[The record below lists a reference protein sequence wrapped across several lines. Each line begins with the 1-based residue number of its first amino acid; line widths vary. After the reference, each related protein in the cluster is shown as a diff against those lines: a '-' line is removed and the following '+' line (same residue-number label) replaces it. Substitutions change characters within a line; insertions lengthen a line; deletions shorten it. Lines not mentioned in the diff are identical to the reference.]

1 MKAAI
6 HMIGA
11 YLILGPTLI
20 VFCYLLRP
28 LLAMILIP
36 GGLLLLLLITRGEAW
51 TAIRDGLRTSDRSV
65 SVSEPGC

>member
-1 MKAAI
+1 MKATV

-28 LLAMILIP
+28 LLAMVLVP

-51 TAIRDGLRTSDRSV
+51 AAIREGLSAPGLL
-65 SVSEPGC
+65 SEPGR